1 MKPVVEGI
9 KIFLVVM
16 ILLKLTLPVD
26 TFQKGST
33 TIFAIKFNE
42 TESED
47 SQKTSADEADEFV
60 EESFEWNRLNLSH
73 QIISL
78 PRHAVEAE
86 AHIREIIPPPPQ
98 V

>member
-1 MKPVVEGI
+1 MKQVMEGV

-26 TFQKGST
+26 LFQKGST
-33 TIFAIKFNE
+33 TIFAIEFNE

-47 SQKTSADEADEFV
+47 SQKTSVDEADEFV
-60 EESFEWNRLNLSH
+60 EESFEWNEW
-73 QIISL
+73 L
-78 PRHAVEAE
+78 PAK
-86 AHIREIIPPPPQ
+86 IP